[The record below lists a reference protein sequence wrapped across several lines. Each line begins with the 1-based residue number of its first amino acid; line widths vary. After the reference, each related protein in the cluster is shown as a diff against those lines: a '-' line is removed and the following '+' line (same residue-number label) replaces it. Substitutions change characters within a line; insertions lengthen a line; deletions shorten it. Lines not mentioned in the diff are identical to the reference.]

1 MRRWGLIIF
10 FVCLMTSGVYAT
22 NTWKAAT
29 GYWNVKAYPDS
40 CAPGTALPDATIW
53 SSSKVPGDT
62 EEVKINA
69 AGTKCTLD
77 GDAGSIGE
85 AGNYKLDICGTS
97 ALTTE
102 LDIVNHGKIRI
113 GREFKVGDASAGGA
127 GPYGVVVQTGG
138 DVILNTASS
147 VGKLEVGYKTTGV
160 GYYTMS
166 GGTIS
171 GTGSLY
177 VGCYG
182 SATGGGTT
190 ATGSV
195 GTFTIQSANP
205 SISVAN
211 LFVGVSDPNAV
222 YYGTG
227 NVKFELNNGVSPIT
241 TTSDVYID
249 PTNNAAAVANL
260 VVTLVAGPQRGD
272 IVLVKNGSAVA
283 VHGVF
288 DSVTLNGLNN
298 GYYLVY
304 NYNADGGAIA
314 NDIALIPEPATIAL
328 FGLGLLALV
337 RRPRRK

>member
-1 MRRWGLIIF
+1 MRRFGLIIF
-10 FVCLMTSGVYAT
+10 LVCLMTTSVFAT
-22 NTWKAAT
+22 NSWRAAT
-29 GYWNVKAYPDS
+29 GSWGTP
-40 CAPGTALPDATIW
+40 PGAAVATTIW
-53 SSSKVPGDT
+53 SSAKVPDDT
-62 EEVKINA
+62 EDIKIVA
-69 AGTKCTLD
+69 AGTACDLD
-77 GDAGSIGE
+77 VNTVQIGQLTNWKVCIG
-85 AGNYKLDICGTS
+85 GNTS
-97 ALTTE
+97 LTTV
-102 LDIVNHGKIRI
+102 LNIKPGGKIKI

-127 GPYGVVVQTGG
+127 GAYGTVVQTGG
-138 DVILNTASS
+138 DVVLNTDGN
-147 VGKLEVGYKTTGV
+147 VGKLEIGYKFSATNGPGT

-166 GGTIS
+166 AGTIS

-177 VGCYG
+177 VGTYG

-190 ATGSV
+190 GSGST
-195 GTFTIQSANP
+195 GTFTIQSTDP

-211 LFVGVSDPNAV
+211 LFVAVSDPTAA
-222 YYGTG
+222 YTGTG

-298 GYYLVY
+298 GYHLVY